1 MTGTTPRLQVDNAFT
16 ERFERWFGG
25 LAAIGK
31 LPSGGYQRFA
41 WTTEDAEAQAWFAE
55 VAGEIG
61 LDLETDRN
69 GNIWAWWG
77 TPGPGTIL
85 TGSHL
90 DSVAN
95 GGTYDGGLG
104 LVSGLLAVDE
114 LKRQGLQPTRPI
126 AVVAFADEE
135 GGRYN
140 SACFGSSLMAGVK
153 RPEDLLGRVDVDGVS
168 MRDALR
174 NFGVDPDG
182 LGSDPERVS
191 WIDVMVELHVE
202 QGRGLVHHNAPVGL
216 ATAIWPHGR
225 WQIIL
230 DGEAN
235 HAGTTQ
241 LEDRRDPAL
250 VVAGAIQAAREVA
263 VEFESLATI
272 GKLSVEPNA
281 PNAVPS
287 RLTAI
292 LDARCPDDQTLALLV
307 RRFGDRV
314 KGLADEHGV
323 DFGITN
329 QSIAARVDFDEEL
342 YAACEGSLVARG
354 RKVIGLPTAA
364 GHDAGALASSFP
376 TAMLFVRNVTGISH
390 SPQEY
395 ATSEDCIEGT
405 VVLAEILA
413 DLACR

>member
-1 MTGTTPRLQVDNAFT
+1 MTTTRARLQVDGSFA
-16 ERFERWFGG
+16 ERFERWFSG

-41 WTTEDAEAQAWFAE
+41 WTAEDASAQQWFTE
-55 VAGEIG
+55 VATEVG
-61 LDLETDRN
+61 LDLETDQN

-90 DSVAN
+90 DSVSN

-104 LVSGLLAVDE
+104 LVSGLAAVDE
-114 LKRQGLQPTRPI
+114 LRRQGVQPIRPI

-153 RPEDLLGRVDVDGVS
+153 RPEDLLDRVDADGVS
-168 MRDALR
+168 MRQALSD
-174 NFGVDPDG
+174 FGVDPGG
-182 LGSDPERVS
+182 LGADPDRVA
-191 WIDVMVELHVE
+191 WIDAMVELHVE
-202 QGRGLVHHNAPVGL
+202 QGRGLVHHDAPVGL

-263 VEFESLATI
+263 VELESLATI
-272 GKLSVEPNA
+272 GNLSVEPNA

-292 LDARCPDDQTLALLV
+292 LDARCPDDETLGLLV
-307 RRFGDRV
+307 HRFGDRV

-323 DFGITN
+323 DFSITN
-329 QSIAARVDFDEEL
+329 QSTAVRVDFDEDL
-342 YAACEGSLVARG
+342 YAA
-354 RKVIGLPTAA
+354 
-364 GHDAGALASSFP
+364 
-376 TAMLFVRNVTGISH
+376 
-390 SPQEY
+390 
-395 ATSEDCIEGT
+395 
-405 VVLAEILA
+405 
-413 DLACR
+413 

>member
-1 MTGTTPRLQVDNAFT
+1 MTPSSQLQVDGTFSQ
-16 ERFERWFGG
+16 RFERWFDG

-41 WTTEDAEAQAWFAE
+41 WTPEDASAQEWFRT
-55 VAGEIG
+55 VAIEIG
-61 LDLETDRN
+61 LELETDRN

-77 TPGPGTIL
+77 APGPGTIL

-90 DSVAN
+90 DSVAD

-114 LKRQGLQPTRPI
+114 LRRQGVQPTRPI

-153 RPEDLLGRVDVDGVS
+153 HPEDLVDRVDAEGVS
-168 MRDALR
+168 MRQALSD
-174 NFGVDPDG
+174 FGVDPDG
-182 LGSDPERVS
+182 LGPDPKRVE

-202 QGRGLVHHNAPVGL
+202 QGRGLVHHDAVVGL

-225 WQIIL
+225 WQITL

-250 VVAGAIQAAREVA
+250 VVAGAIQAARDVA
-263 VEFESLATI
+263 GELESLATI

-287 RLTAI
+287 RLIAI
-292 LDARCPDDQTLALLV
+292 LDARCPDDETLAQLV
-307 RRFGDRV
+307 ATISGRV
-314 KGLADEHGV
+314 QALADEHGV
-323 DFGITN
+323 GFSITN
-329 QSIAARVDFDEEL
+329 QSIAARVDFDTDL
-342 YAACEGSLVARG
+342 YAACERSLVSRG
-354 RKVIGLPTAA
+354 RKVIGVPTAA
-364 GHDAGALASSFP
+364 GHDAGALAASFP
-376 TAMLFVRNVTGISH
+376 TAMLFVRNETGISH
-390 SPQEY
+390 SPAEY
-395 ATSEDCIEGT
+395 ATTEDCVEGT
-405 VVLAEILA
+405 IALAEILQ